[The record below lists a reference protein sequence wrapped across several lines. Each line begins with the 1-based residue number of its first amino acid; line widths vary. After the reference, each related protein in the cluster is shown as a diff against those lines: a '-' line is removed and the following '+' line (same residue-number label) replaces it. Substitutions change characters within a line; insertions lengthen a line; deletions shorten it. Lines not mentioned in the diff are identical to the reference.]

1 MFEQRKEMFEKRQNS
16 ILGIDDPSVSNHNK
30 NKTSNNGNNNP
41 EQLTMDLYNNS
52 FKSI

>member
-1 MFEQRKEMFEKRQNS
+1 MFEKRQNS
-16 ILGIDDPSVSNHNK
+16 ILGLDDPSVTNRNN